1 VTAITAGTRD
11 FGKKSATSR
20 VEWSPDEQ
28 EIKMKLPTEQQKQ
41 VADGRKRPLSDA
53 ELDQVNG
60 GYQSGGSNGS
70 PVVHDTFSLN
80 FAKIKYG

>member
-1 VTAITAGTRD
+1 
-11 FGKKSATSR
+11 
-20 VEWSPDEQ
+20 
-28 EIKMKLPTEQQKQ
+28 MKLPTEQQKQ